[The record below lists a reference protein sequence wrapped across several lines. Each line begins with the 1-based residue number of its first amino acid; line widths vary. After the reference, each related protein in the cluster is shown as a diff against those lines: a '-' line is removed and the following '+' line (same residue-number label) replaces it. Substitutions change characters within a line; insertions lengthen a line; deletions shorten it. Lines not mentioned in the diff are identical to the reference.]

1 MRRDTWPD
9 GAYTDVG
16 LLREIV
22 NDLPSKMRGR
32 SPKRN
37 REAKDT
43 FQKKKAVN
51 KMAKASRRRNR
62 GR

>member
-1 MRRDTWPD
+1 MMVT
-9 GAYTDVG
+9 GAEP
-16 LLREIV
+16 LLQEIAK
-22 NDLPSKMRGR
+22 NLPGW
-32 SPKRN
+32 KRPRQ

-43 FQKKKAVN
+43 FQKKKALN